1 MKRER
6 KGGWYIQ
13 EKRGR
18 WFAVDRAS
26 GRRVKAH
33 DRGHASNIARQ
44 NNEREVCGNATVPA
58 ALVWG

>member
-6 KGGWYIQ
+6 KGGWFVQ
-13 EKRGR
+13 CKRGR
-18 WFAVDRAS
+18 WFAVDRQT

-33 DRGHASNIARQ
+33 DRGHAERIASEK
-44 NNEREVCGNATVPA
+44 NLIDLCGGARTPA